1 MAEIDL
7 TNIIQFTARKDLS
20 AQRNLEEFIAMARD
34 HIPTW
39 GGLKGFTW
47 DGARWPT
54 LHKNIR
60 FTNEEN
66 ARFKGKAT
74 PSPEQLLHPAFME
87 VAKAYLRHRH
97 HTKPHNNVCREMSA
111 LRALEYVLHQDMVV
125 PDITKVSERH
135 FQQAVAVLGRHK
147 SVALIAG
154 ELLAILKRLAD
165 YAIVTSSAHYW
176 NHHYHGD
183 LSYDRT
189 HGSLAPQHVRDKKV
203 PNQDALL
210 AIAEVFSRGYHQP
223 LEDIDV
229 LVTSITALLLCAPTR
244 LMETVQFRTDCL
256 ASDPDKNGK
265 IQYYLK
271 YWVPKINSFARK
283 PIPATMA
290 ETAIEAIRRLTEMT
304 DEGRRLARY
313 METNPT
319 KFYRHVKC
327 PNVPDNQVLT
337 REQVVQAIGVAKS
350 SHAVEFV
357 KKWTGS
363 YGLTGHTLDALWQI
377 VLKAHQK
384 LNPHFPYQEP
394 ALKGAVPPLK
404 MSESL
409 LCCLRGQFATQ
420 FVTNPFLL
428 TPFFRAYYARR
439 LSAGVKSRKHSKNY
453 GKPFSY
459 CFYTRHGFEP
469 IKLKSHSARHLL
481 NRLAKQSGV
490 SIDVITAW
498 SSRSSTRQTLT
509 YLDNDQGEAAVAAA
523 SLMGYEVEQSTKAPV
538 TSEEAEIYG
547 QGPIHRSRYGLCLR
561 SWRVGPCN
569 KFADC
574 LNCSEVLICKGD
586 RFAADVIAAER
597 EELAKTFHAAED
609 AVGRGERSATRW
621 MKVSGPQIKKLD
633 ALLSILNDPQ
643 VPDGSPITITGTD
656 FSHEQTIINGKAEE
670 AGVKLL
676 DRTTLTIEYGDDLLA
691 CLDELRS

>member
-1 MAEIDL
+1 MAEMDM

-20 AQRNLEEFIAMARD
+20 AQRNLQEFIAMARD

-39 GGLKGFTW
+39 GDLKGFTW
-47 DGARWPT
+47 NGASWPT
-54 LHKNIR
+54 LRSGIR

-66 ARFKGKAT
+66 ARFRGKAT
-74 PSPEQLLHPAFME
+74 PSPEQLLHPAFIE

-97 HTKPHNNVCREMSA
+97 HTKPYKGVGREMSA
-111 LRALEYVLHQDMVV
+111 LRALEYVLRQDMGV

-135 FQQAVAVLGRHK
+135 FEQAVGVLGRHK
-147 SVALIAG
+147 AVAIIAG
-154 ELLAILKRLAD
+154 ELLGILKRLAD
-165 YAIVTSSAHYW
+165 YAIVTSSAHCW
-176 NHHYHGD
+176 NHHYYGD
-183 LSYDRT
+183 NSYAST
-189 HGSLAPQHVRDKKV
+189 NGSLAPQHVKDKKV
-203 PNQDALL
+203 PDQDALL

-223 LEDIDV
+223 LEDVDV
-229 LVTSITALLLCAPTR
+229 LVTSITALFLCAPTR
-244 LMETVQFRTDCL
+244 IMETVRFRTDCL
-256 ASDPDKNGK
+256 GSDQDKNGK
-265 IQYYLK
+265 TQHYLK

-283 PIPATMA
+283 PIPETMA

-304 DEGRRLARY
+304 QEGRRLARY
-313 METNPT
+313 METHPT
-319 KFYRHVKC
+319 KFYRHVNC
-327 PNVPDNQVLT
+327 PNVPNNHVLT
-337 REQVVQAIGVAKS
+337 REQVVQALGFANIGS
-350 SHAVEFV
+350 TESFV

-363 YGLTGHTLDALWQI
+363 HEMTGHTLDSLWQI
-377 VLKAHQK
+377 VLKVHQQ
-384 LNPHFPYQEP
+384 LNPHFPYQER
-394 ALKGAVPPLK
+394 AVKGEVPPLK
-404 MSESL
+404 MSEVL
-409 LCCLRGQFATQ
+409 LCCLRGQFATG
-420 FVTNPFLL
+420 FVTIPVLL
-428 TPFFRAYYARR
+428 TPFSRDYYAAR
-439 LSAGVKSRKHSKNY
+439 LNAPVERRKHSKNY
-453 GKPFSY
+453 GKPKNC

-509 YLDNDQGEAAVAAA
+509 YLDNDQGEAAAAA
-523 SLMGYEVEQSTKAPV
+523 AALMGYKVEQSTKAPV
-538 TSEEAEIYG
+538 TSEEAETYG

-597 EELAKTFHAAED
+597 AELAKTYYAAED
-609 AVGRGERSATRW
+609 AVGSGERSATRW

-633 ALLSILNDPQ
+633 ALLSILNDSQ

-656 FSHEQTIINGKAEE
+656 FSHEQTLINGKAKE
-670 AGVKLL
+670 AGVNLL
-676 DRTTLTIEYGDDLLA
+676 DRTTLAIEYGDDLLA

>member
-1 MAEIDL
+1 MDV
-7 TNIIQFTARKDLS
+7 TNIIQFTPRKDLS

-39 GGLKGFTW
+39 GDLKGFAW

-54 LHKNIR
+54 PHRSIR
-60 FTNEEN
+60 FKNEEN
-66 ARFKGKAT
+66 ATFKGKAT
-74 PSPEQLLHPAFME
+74 PSPEQLLHPAFIE

-97 HTKPHNNVCREMSA
+97 HTKPHKNVCREMSG
-111 LRALEYVLHQDMVV
+111 LRALEYVLRQDMGV

-135 FQQAVAVLGRHK
+135 FQQAVAVLVRHK
-147 SVALIAG
+147 SVAIVAG
-154 ELLAILKRLAD
+154 ELLGILKRLAD

-183 LSYDRT
+183 IAYEKT
-189 HGSLAPQHVRDKKV
+189 NGYLAPQHVKDKKV
-203 PNQDALL
+203 PDQDALL

-223 LEDIDV
+223 LEDVDV
-229 LVTSITALLLCAPTR
+229 LLTSITALLLCAPTR

-256 ASDPDKNGK
+256 ASDQDKNGK
-265 IQYYLK
+265 TQYYLK

-283 PIPATMA
+283 PIPETMA

-304 DEGRRLARY
+304 EEGRRLARY
-313 METNPT
+313 METHPT
-319 KFYRHVKC
+319 KFYRHAKC

-337 REQVVQAIGVAKS
+337 REQVVQALGSANIGS
-350 SHAVEFV
+350 TENFV
-357 KKWTGS
+357 NRWTGS
-363 YGLTGHTLDALWQI
+363 HGLTGHTLDSLWQI
-377 VLKAHQK
+377 ILKAHQE
-384 LNPHFPYQEP
+384 LNPHFPYQELAVKGEVP
-394 ALKGAVPPLK
+394 ALK

-409 LCCLRGQFATQ
+409 LCCRRGQFATKI
-420 FVTNPFLL
+420 VTTPVLL
-428 TPFFRAYYARR
+428 TPFFRNYYAKP
-439 LSAGVKSRKHSKNY
+439 LNASVESRKHLKNY
-453 GKPFSY
+453 GKPVNC

-498 SSRSSTRQTLT
+498 SNRSSTRQTLT

-523 SLMGYEVEQSTKAPV
+523 SLIGYEVEQSTKAPV

-547 QGPIHRSRYGLCLR
+547 QGPIHRSRYGLCRR

-586 RFAADVIAAER
+586 RFAAAVIAAER
-597 EELAKTFHAAED
+597 EELAKTYHSMIHTSRM
-609 AVGRGERSATRW
+609 G
-621 MKVSGPQIKKLD
+621 
-633 ALLSILNDPQ
+633 ALS
-643 VPDGSPITITGTD
+643 
-656 FSHEQTIINGKAEE
+656 
-670 AGVKLL
+670 
-676 DRTTLTIEYGDDLLA
+676 R
-691 CLDELRS
+691 

>member
-1 MAEIDL
+1 MAKVDV
-7 TNIIQFTARKDLS
+7 TNIIQFTPQKDLS
-20 AQRNLEEFIAMARD
+20 AQRNLEEFIATARD
-34 HIPTW
+34 HISTW
-39 GGLKGFTW
+39 GDLKGFAW
-47 DGARWPT
+47 DGASWPT
-54 LHKNIR
+54 LPSGIR
-60 FTNEEN
+60 FTNEEF
-66 ARFKGKAT
+66 ARVRGRAT

-87 VAKAYLRHRH
+87 AAKAYLRHRH
-97 HTKPHNNVCREMSA
+97 HTKPNKNVGREMSA
-111 LRALEYVLHQDMVV
+111 LRALEYVLRQDMGV

-135 FQQAVAVLGRHK
+135 FQQTVAVLGRHE
-147 SVALIAG
+147 SVALAAG
-154 ELLAILKRLAD
+154 ELLAILKQLAD

-176 NHHYHGD
+176 NHHYCGD
-183 LSYDRT
+183 NSYAKT
-189 HGSLAPQHVRDKKV
+189 NGFLAPQHVKDKKV
-203 PNQDALL
+203 PDQDALL

-223 LEDIDV
+223 LEDADV

-244 LMETVQFRTDCL
+244 LMETVRFRTDCL
-256 ASDPDKNGK
+256 ASDQDKNGK
-265 IQYYLK
+265 TQNYLK

-283 PIPATMA
+283 PIPETMA

-313 METNPT
+313 METHPT
-319 KFYRHVKC
+319 KFYRHVNC

-337 REQVVQAIGVAKS
+337 REQVVEALGFANIAS
-350 SHAVEFV
+350 SDSFM

-363 YGLTGHTLDALWQI
+363 HEKTGHTLDSLWQI
-377 VLKAHQK
+377 VLKVHQK
-384 LNPHFPYQEP
+384 LNPHFPYQERTG
-394 ALKGAVPPLK
+394 KGELPPLK

-409 LCCLRGQFATQ
+409 LCCLRNQFATG
-420 FVTNPFLL
+420 FVTNPVLL
-428 TPFFRAYYARR
+428 TPFNRDYYAVR
-439 LSAGVKSRKHSKNY
+439 LSAGVNRKKQSKNY
-453 GKPFSY
+453 GKPLTS

-469 IKLKSHSARHLL
+469 IKLQSHSARHLL

-547 QGPIHRSRYGLCLR
+547 QGPIHRSRYGMCLR

-597 EELAKTFHAAED
+597 EELAKTYHAAEE

-633 ALLSILNDPQ
+633 ALLSILNDPH

-656 FSHEQTIINGKAEE
+656 FSHEQTLISGKAEQ

-676 DRTTLTIEYGDDLLA
+676 DRTTLAIEYGDDLLA

>member
-1 MAEIDL
+1 MGEMDM
-7 TNIIQFTARKDLS
+7 TNIIQFTPRKDLS

-39 GGLKGFTW
+39 GDLNGFTW
-47 DGARWPT
+47 DGAHWPT
-54 LHKNIR
+54 PHRRIR

-66 ARFKGKAT
+66 ARVKGKAN
-74 PSPEQLLHPAFME
+74 PGPEQLLHPAFMKA
-87 VAKAYLRHRH
+87 AKAYLRHRH
-97 HTKPHNNVCREMSA
+97 HTLPHKSVGREMQA
-111 LRALEYVLHQDMVV
+111 LRALEYVLRQDIGV

-135 FQQAVAVLGRHK
+135 FEQAVAVLVRHK
-147 SVALIAG
+147 DVASIAT

-176 NHHYHGD
+176 NHHCHGD
-183 LSYDRT
+183 NSYQST
-189 HGSLAPQHVRDKKV
+189 NGSLAPQHVKDKKV
-203 PNQDALL
+203 PDQDALL

-229 LVTSITALLLCAPTR
+229 LVTSITALLLCAPMR
-244 LMETVQFRTDCL
+244 IMETVRFRYDCL
-256 ASDPDKNGK
+256 ASDQDKNGK
-265 IQYYLK
+265 TQYYLK

-283 PIPATMA
+283 PIPETMA
-290 ETAIEAIRRLTEMT
+290 ATAIEAIRRLTEMT

-313 METNPT
+313 METHPT
-319 KFYRHVKC
+319 KFYRHAKC

-337 REQVVQAIGVAKS
+337 REQVVQALGFASINSTS
-350 SHAVEFV
+350 SFLE
-357 KKWTGS
+357 KWTGS
-363 YGLTGHTLDALWQI
+363 YEMTALTLDSLWQI
-377 VLKAHQK
+377 VLKFHQE
-384 LNPHFPYQEP
+384 LNPHFPYQER
-394 ALKGAVPPLK
+394 AVKGEVPPLK

-409 LCCLRGQFATQ
+409 LCCLRCQFATEQ
-420 FVTNPFLL
+420 MTNPVMLA
-428 TPFFRAYYARR
+428 PFSRDYYGLRLNARVR
-439 LSAGVKSRKHSKNY
+439 REKGRKY
-453 GKPFSY
+453 QGKPFSY
-459 CFYTRHGFEP
+459 CFYTRHGFAP
-469 IKLKSHSARHLL
+469 IKLKSHSPRHFL

-547 QGPIHRSRYGLCLR
+547 HGPIHRSRYGLCRR

-597 EELAKTFHAAED
+597 KELAKTFHAAEE
-609 AVGRGERSATRW
+609 AVGRGERPATRW

-643 VPDGSPITITGTD
+643 VPDGSPITITGAD
-656 FSHEQTIINGKAEE
+656 FSHEQTLINGKAEE

-676 DRTTLTIEYGDDLLA
+676 DRTTLAIEYGDDLLA
-691 CLDELRS
+691 CLDELRN